1 MEKST
6 NQPVL
11 PHAIIA
17 LNATDVGVDEREWD
31 VRFATDALMSTVCE
45 AVSRDFKY
53 KEYAD
58 YWMMR
63 GKNIQTMEDLLLC
76 YYSSVRVVRIPQK
89 GRYMLIDKQVT
100 RLHEQITTD
109 CVRSYDAKRKARMLS
124 NSDELHIYLQS
135 AFDHFS
141 QNLDKPFNFIEV
153 AFKNNPI
160 PPDFGGN
167 ILKLAVAMRDKWKR
181 KDASEIFEHLSFMVA
196 SCILLD
202 SIRHGL
208 KGTLSFFVHH

>member
-17 LNATDVGVDEREWD
+17 LNATDIGVDEREWD
-31 VRFATDALMSTVCE
+31 VDFATEALMSTVCG

-58 YWMMR
+58 YWMIK
-63 GKNIQTMEDLLLC
+63 GKTIRTMEDLLHC

-89 GRYMLIDKQVT
+89 GRYMLIDEQVAK
-100 RLHEQITTD
+100 LHEQITTD

-124 NSDELHIYLQS
+124 NSDELHIYLQF

-153 AFKNNPI
+153 AFKNSPI

-167 ILKLAVAMRDKWKR
+167 ILKLAVAMRDKWES
-181 KDASEIFEHLSFMVA
+181 KDASKIFEQLSFMVA
-196 SCILLD
+196 SCIILD

-208 KGTLSFFVHH
+208 KGAVSFII